1 MPASLKWLGVLFA
14 AAVLAAMAAGGIMF
28 AQGRTRTRIMADQ
41 VSDGSNRAGRE
52 AMAAYGC
59 GSCHVIP
66 GIAGATGQVG
76 PDLGKVAVRAT
87 IAGKF
92 PNDPATMARWLRHPQ
107 AMIPGSAMPEQGVT
121 ERDARDMTAYLYT
134 LK

>member
-1 MPASLKWLGVLFA
+1 MPASLKWLGALFA

-41 VSDGSNRAGRE
+41 VSDGSSRAGRE

-107 AMIPGSAMPEQGVT
+107 AMIPGNAMPEQGVT